1 MPTSRPAGFAGKK
14 GEIGCEA
21 ADEFRKYPFHQRIG
35 MRGFPQTFLE
45 ELGIFFP
52 FFWGGAK
59 MWGKCGELNPTRKSA
74 IAPWDQASGFMILP
88 MS

>member
-52 FFWGGAK
+52 FFLGG
-59 MWGKCGELNPTRKSA
+59 G
-74 IAPWDQASGFMILP
+74 
-88 MS
+88 